1 MKTQSICAKTFFIFA
16 FIMGVGIFSARAQS
30 QSVRAVSQESNRV
43 NASSSFQVAVHAL
56 EAANP
61 KFLIGLVNNGAESIT
76 IRLKDSGGKPVHK
89 PIFFNRKSL
98 AATFDMANIQEGT
111 YTIEVASK
119 RETYSYQI
127 QLENKVIRT
136 VEINPTMV
144 ARVK

>member
-1 MKTQSICAKTFFIFA
+1 MKTLSISAKTFFTLA
-16 FIMGVGIFSARAQS
+16 FFMSVGIFSVSAQE
-30 QSVRAVSQESNRV
+30 QSVRAVYQENNSV
-43 NASSSFQVAVHAL
+43 KTYPHLQIAVHTL
-56 EAANP
+56 EAATP
-61 KFLIGLVNNGAESIT
+61 KFLIGLVNKGEESIT
-76 IRLKDSGGKPVHK
+76 IRIKDSGGKTIHK